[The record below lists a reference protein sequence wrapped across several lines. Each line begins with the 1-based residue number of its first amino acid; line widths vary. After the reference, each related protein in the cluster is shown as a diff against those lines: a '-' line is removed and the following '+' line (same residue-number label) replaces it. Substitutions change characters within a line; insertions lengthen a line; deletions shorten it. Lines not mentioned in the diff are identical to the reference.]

1 MVHFVVVNWIN
12 ILHKLQKN
20 TKAMININQI
30 QNLFQMYICVELSY
44 ALIVYIAKGIDFVV
58 YKNLQ
63 VTTQYSILH
72 LSCLTYFHVTTVLLI
87 YNSITATIQHRA
99 SCLFKVRTDINIIY
113 KYWNEVRYFI
123 NHSNHIQNRTITQQ
137 ILQKNLSNILLIAKQ

>member
-58 YKNLQ
+58 YKNL
-63 VTTQYSILH
+63 
-72 LSCLTYFHVTTVLLI
+72 
-87 YNSITATIQHRA
+87 
-99 SCLFKVRTDINIIY
+99 
-113 KYWNEVRYFI
+113 
-123 NHSNHIQNRTITQQ
+123 
-137 ILQKNLSNILLIAKQ
+137 